1 MFVRLNAPFTHLSP
15 RPHALLYKSSKK
27 HFISFL
33 GKWNKHEGFCCS
45 DKVYLCDNYRISNL
59 DKLADRMHKTKCG
72 TKRARA
78 RRQSTLVADRK
89 LNTSKRWKCTIV
101 HLTQGEGRRTPWTGH
116 HCDTSEWPVNLTRMS
131 SGFERTQTPDSRSE
145 SLNPHQPLHHPHH
158 VEDIYRPAVFAP
170 QSVYVQKLR
179 MKLKRV
185 CFCHIFIGDIC
196 MFYYYFILK
205 TDKIDC

>member
-1 MFVRLNAPFTHLSP
+1 MRLNAPFTHLSP

-45 DKVYLCDNYRISNL
+45 DKIYLCDNYRISNL

-131 SGFERTQTPDSRSE
+131 SGFERTQTP
-145 SLNPHQPLHHPHH
+145 QT
-158 VEDIYRPAVFAP
+158 V
-170 QSVYVQKLR
+170 VQKVWTHISHCTTRIMWRTYTGLLYSPPVCLR
-179 MKLKRV
+179 TEITNEAKEGLFLSYFYRR
-185 CFCHIFIGDIC
+185 H